1 MPFACCT
8 GHCSCVGPPCE
19 LSSVTWASAYIVHPC
34 RDKYRG
40 RAPSLLG
47 ATWLALR
54 GSDSALL
61 GATTENG
68 CTDFFDPPTEAE
80 GAQAE
85 HQLRGAAH
93 KLLPSLASWRTVAVR
108 WGIRALSKRS
118 KYGKLPV
125 VARLDEG
132 VWFFGAL
139 GSRGLIYHSWLAER
153 VARAVLEADESH
165 IPEEFRPKRTAQ

>member
-1 MPFACCT
+1 MFSLCIAR
-8 GHCSCVGPPCE
+8 
-19 LSSVTWASAYIVHPC
+19 LC
-34 RDKYRG
+34 RDGYSSS
-40 RAPSLLG
+40 APSLLG
-47 ATWLALR
+47 ATWLAVR

-61 GATTENG
+61 GATTEDG
-68 CTDFFDPPTEAE
+68 CADFFEPPTEAE

-85 HQLRGAAH
+85 EQLRGAAH
-93 KLLPSLASWRTVAVR
+93 ALLPDLASWRTTGLR

-153 VARAVLEADESH
+153 VARAVLDGDESH
-165 IPEEFRPKRTAQ
+165 VPEEFRPKRTS